1 MLRVVL
7 AGSWLRIY
15 GFKSHEPEQPSN
27 PFQVDLFA
35 LSSQSRGHPPDA
47 PAGMLYVL
55 LVRDLN
61 HQQVPCRF
69 PAAFSVVEARTV
81 QSQKLALSMH
91 GEFCFSGFQSLA
103 TVKRDLAELL
113 RFF

>member
-1 MLRVVL
+1 MLRVLPAEPRLLVH
-7 AGSWLRIY
+7 
-15 GFKSHEPEQPSN
+15 GFKSHEPEQPSD
-27 PFQVDLFA
+27 PFGVDLFA
-35 LSSQSRGHPPDA
+35 LSSQPCGHPPNA
-47 PAGMLYVL
+47 PAGMLRVL

-91 GEFCFSGFQSLA
+91 GEFCFSGFQSISKL
-103 TVKRDLAELL
+103 
-113 RFF
+113 